1 MDTAPIAAPITT
13 ATDLLAQPFGSV
25 PALIRAHAAHQPD
38 KPAVICGG
46 RTLSYAALDRLID
59 RAAAALQRDG
69 AQPGGAVAIC
79 AVASE
84 RYVALYLA
92 AVRAGC
98 AAVPLAPG
106 GTPEQLA
113 AMVADSGA
121 GLLFLDAAAQV
132 GPVAAP
138 RVAIDDG
145 DHATGWSDWLMEEGA
160 APTPVEPDPDAA
172 FNIIYSSGTTGT
184 PKGIVQSQ
192 QMRWRQQQ
200 IAERVGF
207 ADAVTLIATPLY
219 SNTTLVSLLP
229 TLAWGGTAALLPKF
243 DATDYL
249 DLAEAVRAT
258 HTMLVPVQ
266 YRRLMAEPSFDAR
279 DLSAFRY
286 KTCTSA
292 PFSADLKRQVLDRWP
307 GKLIEYYGL
316 TEGGG
321 STILVADEFPDK
333 LGTVGRPAPGHDIR
347 LIDGEGRE
355 VASGAGEVVGR
366 SAVMM
371 SGYHGL
377 DAKSREAL
385 WHDAKGDAFIRHG
398 DVGRFDADGFLT
410 LTDRVKDLII
420 SGGFNLYPAD
430 LEAVLIADPDVVEAS
445 VIGVPSDMWGET
457 PVGFVVLSVG
467 TAEAVR
473 ERANARL
480 GKTQRL
486 SDVVAVDEL
495 PRSEIGKVL
504 KRELRERWTTSS
516 PESHATGAT

>member
-1 MDTAPIAAPITT
+1 MTQATAAAQ
-13 ATDLLAQPFGSV
+13 LAQPFGSV
-25 PALIRAHAAHQPD
+25 PALVRVHAAHQPA
-38 KPAVICGG
+38 KPAVVCGG
-46 RTLSYAALDRLID
+46 ETLSYATLDRLVD
-59 RAAAALQRDG
+59 RAAASLQRDG
-69 AQPGGAVAIC
+69 AKPGGAVAIC
-79 AVASE
+79 AAASA

-113 AMVADSGA
+113 TMVADSGA
-121 GLLFLDAAAQV
+121 GLLFLDAAAEV

-145 DHATGWSDWLMEEGA
+145 GHATGWSDWLMPPGS
-160 APTPVEPDPDAA
+160 APQPVEPDPDAA

-192 QMRWRQQQ
+192 RMRWRQQQ

-229 TLAWGGTAALLPKF
+229 TLAWGGTVALLPKF
-243 DATDYL
+243 DAAAYL
-249 DLAEAVRAT
+249 DLAEATRAT

-266 YRRLMAEPSFDAR
+266 YRRLMEEPSFDAR

-292 PFSADLKRQVLDRWP
+292 PFPAELKRQVLNRWP
-307 GKLIEYYGL
+307 GKLVEYYGL

-321 STILVADEFPDK
+321 STILIADEFPDK
-333 LGTVGRPAPGHDIR
+333 LHTVGRPAPGHDIR
-347 LIDGEGRE
+347 LIDADGRE
-355 VASGAGEVVGR
+355 VAQGEVGEVVGR
-366 SAVMM
+366 SPVMM

-377 DAKSREAL
+377 DAKTRETL
-385 WHDAKGDAFIRHG
+385 WHDAQGNAFIRHG

-410 LTDRVKDLII
+410 LTDRTKDLII

-430 LEAVLIADPDVVEAS
+430 LEAALMVDPDVVEAS
-445 VIGVPSDMWGET
+445 VIGVPSDRWGET
-457 PVGFVVLSVG
+457 PVAFVVLSG
-467 TAEAVR
+467 GDADAVR
-473 ERANARL
+473 ERANDRL

-486 SDVVAVDEL
+486 HAVIAVDEL

-504 KRELRERWTTSS
+504 KRELRESWSAMSDEPAVT
-516 PESHATGAT
+516 EAV

>member
-1 MDTAPIAAPITT
+1 MTPVAEQ
-13 ATDLLAQPFGSV
+13 LAQPFGSL
-25 PALIRAHAAHQPD
+25 PALIRAHARDQPD
-38 KPAVICGG
+38 KPAVICEG
-46 RTLSYAALDRLID
+46 RMLTYAALDALVD

-69 AQPGGAVAIC
+69 ARPGGAVAIC
-79 AVASE
+79 AAASE

-92 AVRAGC
+92 AVRAGL

-121 GLLFLDAAAQV
+121 GLLAVDSIADV

-138 RVAIDDG
+138 RMALDDG
-145 DHATGWSDWLMEEGA
+145 DHATGWSDWLAAEGA
-160 APTPVEPDPDAA
+160 APAPVEPDPDAA

-192 QMRWRQQQ
+192 AMRWRQQV
-200 IAERVGF
+200 IAEKVGF

-229 TLAWGGTAALLPKF
+229 TLSWGGTVALLPKF
-243 DATDYL
+243 DAAAFL
-249 DLAEAVRAT
+249 DLAEAARAT

-279 DLSAFRY
+279 DLSAFRV

-292 PFSADLKRQVLDRWP
+292 PFSAELKQEVLDRWP
-307 GKLIEYYGL
+307 GKLIEYYGM

-321 STILVADEFPDK
+321 STVLVCDEHPDK

-347 LIDGEGRE
+347 LIDEDGEE
-355 VASGAGEVVGR
+355 VPVGQAGEVVGR
-366 SAVMM
+366 SGVMM
-371 SGYHGL
+371 TGYHGL
-377 DAKSREAL
+377 ADKTAETL
-385 WHDAKGDAFIRHG
+385 WHDADGRAFIRHG

-430 LEAVLIADPDVVEAS
+430 LEAALLADPAVVEAS
-445 VIGVPSDMWGET
+445 VVGVPSERWGET
-457 PVGFVVLSVG
+457 PVAFAV
-467 TAEAVR
+467 TTDDPHAVR

-486 SDVVAVDEL
+486 AAVVAVDEL

-504 KRELRERWTTSS
+504 RRELRRMWEDRAT
-516 PESHATGAT
+516 ATG